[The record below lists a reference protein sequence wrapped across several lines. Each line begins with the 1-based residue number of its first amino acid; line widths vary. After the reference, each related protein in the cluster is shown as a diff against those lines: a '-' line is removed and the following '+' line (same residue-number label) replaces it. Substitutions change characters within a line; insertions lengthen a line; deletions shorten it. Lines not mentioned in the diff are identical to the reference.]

1 MLRSRKARSRV
12 WRQGRVREDV
22 LIARIHGCIAHHCSG
37 TSKAIVVNALHGNV
51 SDKIHKPTLSKI
63 S

>member
-1 MLRSRKARSRV
+1 
-12 WRQGRVREDV
+12 